1 MKCSQRYYNQLPT
14 SDIYL
19 RTYIYMY
26 IFGHFWFKLVRALL
40 RGAYQ
45 LHCLHFTRVLLGVP
59 APTRPG
65 GRNRRTPVM
74 AASSLTYYPPGS
86 ASGPAFAAI
95 THGFVLTSDF
105 TMVDVKT
112 LASTLAWYKED
123 TVSWRY
129 ILNNTTSTRP
139 DICGGATCNG
149 LKKLLAYHRVSAL
162 QANSAPLFAP
172 GSARADESTGY
183 LNECPKTWWCAILP
197 LPNSFSMDDQ
207 RSLKV
212 AAAAKA
218 QSEAMQKVSLMAF
231 VLLLLRGPTL
241 VLLRSNHWSVNVTAV
256 QQAAFAISGVQPP
269 ASVSGL
275 PLAPA
280 PPPRSRKAF
289 LYYEPPAEGAEQER
303 DDLICEILTKMIRR
317 SPTGWVNPSATL
329 GDWRQLRRYVY
340 PRGLAKFIREHAQF
354 QLAQDT
360 GTTWEFSFAGRGR
373 SDPPDV
379 HAPVSDSAAP
389 RALCDVEAVTLELER
404 DILIHRCEHGAWWT
418 RSARPLC
425 PGHALA
431 TFDLIA
437 PPPSGRTFP
446 DCCRPCPRE
455 ERYDEQIGKWIV
467 WSPEDDCF
475 VEEDE
480 FYVWADFA

>member
-1 MKCSQRYYNQLPT
+1 MW
-14 SDIYL
+14 I
-19 RTYIYMY
+19 
-26 IFGHFWFKLVRALL
+26 
-40 RGAYQ
+40 
-45 LHCLHFTRVLLGVP
+45 HFTRVLLGVP
-59 APTRPG
+59 APTRRG

-112 LASTLAWYKED
+112 LASYLAWYKED
-123 TVSWRY
+123 TVDWRF

-139 DICGGATCNG
+139 DSCGGATCNG
-149 LKKLLAYHRVSAL
+149 LKKLLVYHRVSAL

-212 AAAAKA
+212 AAAAKD
-218 QSEAMQKVSLMAF
+218 QSRAMQKVCLMAF

-241 VLLRSNHWSVNVTAV
+241 VLLRPNHWSVNVTAV

-289 LYYEPPAEGAEQER
+289 LYYEPPAAGAEQER

-389 RALCDVEAVTLELER
+389 RALCDVEALTPAEDSAVARASAVTLELER
-404 DILIHRCEHGAWWT
+404 EILIHRCEHGEWWT

-437 PPPSGRTFP
+437 QPPSERTFP